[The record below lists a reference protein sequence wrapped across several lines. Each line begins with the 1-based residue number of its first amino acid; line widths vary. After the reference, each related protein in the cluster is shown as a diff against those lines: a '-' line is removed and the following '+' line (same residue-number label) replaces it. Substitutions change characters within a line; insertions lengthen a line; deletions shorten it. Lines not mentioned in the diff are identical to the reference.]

1 VGTHWRLVRR
11 SPPSRSQAT
20 SGGRCCERDALG
32 APVSEAVEVRVPD
45 IGDFTDVPVIEIHVE
60 PGQQIAP
67 EDPLVTL
74 ESDKATMDVPAPF
87 GGIVKQLAV
96 SVGDRVSEG
105 SVLVL
110 VEPEEGVEAAGAAPT
125 TEREQTPSPGPTQT
139 TEREQTPPPGPTHTT
154 EREQTPSPA
163 AAPREAQ
170 APSPAAAPAAA
181 QATAVPAPAPPP
193 ADQYD
198 AQVVVIGS
206 GPGGYT
212 AAFRAADLGLKTILI
227 ERYETLGGV
236 CLNVGCIPSKALL
249 HAARVIAEAEEM
261 GNNGIVFGKP
271 KIDLERLMRWKQS
284 VVDQL
289 TGGLAGLARQR
300 KVEVVHGEA
309 HFTGAHQLAV
319 GERTITF
326 ATAIIAVGSRAAK
339 LPFLPEDERIVDS
352 TGALSPPRL
361 PKRMLVIG
369 GGIIGLE
376 MAAVYDALGTEVTVV
391 ELLEQLMAG
400 CDRDLVRVLQ
410 KRIEGRYASVRLG
423 VSVTAAKA
431 QRNGIRVEFS
441 DGTNSQLFDQVLVAI
456 GREPNGKRIGAEAA
470 GVHVDERGFI
480 PVDRQMRTNVPH
492 IYAIGDVVGG
502 PLLAHKASHEGKV
515 AAEVIAGQRGAEFE
529 PRAIPS
535 VAYTDPEV
543 AWAGLT
549 ETEARERGIEYEQ
562 ASFPWAASGR
572 ALSLARPEGLTKLI
586 VEPGTRRVLG
596 AGIVGVGAGE
606 LIAELVQA
614 IELGADAEDVALTIH
629 PHPTLSETVGFAAEM
644 AEGTITD
651 LMPRRRR

>member
-1 VGTHWRLVRR
+1 
-11 SPPSRSQAT
+11 
-20 SGGRCCERDALG
+20 
-32 APVSEAVEVRVPD
+32 VSDPIEVRVPD
-45 IGDFTDVPVIEIHVE
+45 IGDFTDVPIIEIHVE
-60 PGQQIAP
+60 PGQRVAP

-87 GGIVKQLAV
+87 AGVVKQLAV
-96 SVGDRVSEG
+96 SIGDRVSEG
-105 SVLVL
+105 SVLLL
-110 VEPEEGVEAAGAAPT
+110 VEPEEGAEAPVAAQPEPAAGERAPEP
-125 TEREQTPSPGPTQT
+125 TE
-139 TEREQTPPPGPTHTT
+139 
-154 EREQTPSPA
+154 PA
-163 AAPREAQ
+163 AATGVPARG
-170 APSPAAAPAAA
+170 PSPPPAAASAPRAAASAPPAAESA
-181 QATAVPAPAPPP
+181 PPAAAPPP
-193 ADQYD
+193 ADRYD

-212 AAFRAADLGLKTILI
+212 AAFRAADLGLQTILI
-227 ERYETLGGV
+227 ERHQTLGGV

-261 GNNGIVFGKP
+261 GDNGISFGKP
-271 KIDLERLMRWKQS
+271 KIDLQRLMRWKQS
-284 VVDQL
+284 VVDRL

-300 KVEVVHGEA
+300 KVEVVRGDA
-309 HFTGAHQLAV
+309 RFTGAHELAV

-352 TGALSPPRL
+352 TGALSPPQL

-376 MAAVYDALGTEVTVV
+376 MAAVYDALGTQVTVV
-391 ELLEQLMAG
+391 ELLDQLMAG
-400 CDRDLVRVLQ
+400 CDPDLVRVLQ
-410 KRIEGRYASVRLG
+410 KRIEHRYAAVRLG
-423 VSVTAAKA
+423 VSVTGAKA
-431 QRNGIRVEFS
+431 QRNGIKVEFS
-441 DGTNSQLFDQVLVAI
+441 DGEGSQLFDQVLVAI
-456 GREPNGKRIGAEAA
+456 GREPNGRRVGAEAA

-492 IYAIGDVVGG
+492 IYAIGDVVGD
-502 PLLAHKASHEGKV
+502 PLLAHKASHQGKV

-549 ETEARERGIEYEQ
+549 ETEARARGIEYEQ

-572 ALSLARPEGLTKLI
+572 ALSLARSEGLTKLLL
-586 VEPGTRRVLG
+586 EPGTRRVLG

-644 AEGTITD
+644 AQGTITD
-651 LMPRRRR
+651 LLPRGRR